1 MEPNL
6 IRALKRKSSTN
17 LECFADF
24 CAGRYLQE
32 EQWSWQAFVRVSLAL
47 RFTLCLV
54 VLTAVCPPA
63 HAQVVTVSI
72 QGRVLDR
79 KSTRLNSS
87 HVRISY
93 AVFCLLKKK
102 TIEHE

>member
-72 QGRVLDR
+72 QGRWHHTNGGAIFPATLTAGVPPIPLAR
-79 KSTRLNSS
+79 
-87 HVRISY
+87 
-93 AVFCLLKKK
+93 
-102 TIEHE
+102 